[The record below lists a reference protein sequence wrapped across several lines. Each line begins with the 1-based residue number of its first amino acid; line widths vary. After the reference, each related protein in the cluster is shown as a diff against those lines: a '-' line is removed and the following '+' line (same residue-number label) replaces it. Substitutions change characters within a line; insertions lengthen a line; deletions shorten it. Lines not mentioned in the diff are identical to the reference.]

1 MIQGT
6 HVEGWIPKAG
16 TALGGLEPPRRTRPW
31 RVLPGAVCEDKKTID
46 PHDSKSASVSARK
59 KPEKAEKAKKHT
71 FTEKSLPKVQDL
83 FINLCYNVSNSLE
96 RPHDVRSLPMTG
108 RSADRRIKHTSMI
121 EINHLVKN
129 YGSKFAVDDI
139 SFTVREGEIVGFL
152 GPNGAG
158 KSTTMNI
165 LTGYLSST
173 SGEAKVGGIDILEN
187 PDEAKKLIGF
197 LPEQPPLY
205 VDMTVQ
211 EYLNFV
217 YDIKACRLNRERH
230 LEEIRK
236 VTKIDDVKNRL
247 IRNLSK
253 GYRQRVGIAQALV
266 GNPPVIIFDE
276 PTVGLDPKQIIEI
289 RNLIRSL
296 GKNHTVILST
306 HILSEVQSVCDRIV
320 IINEGKIIA
329 DERTENITQ
338 VVEDNRRYAV
348 KVAGPQR
355 EVAAALRQIPGVLS
369 VEITGEREL
378 DSYVYRVEAEKG
390 VDVRK
395 PVFWAMAENNWPIT
409 GLETLGMNLEEVFTK
424 IVDRSEGKK

>member
-1 MIQGT
+1 
-6 HVEGWIPKAG
+6 
-16 TALGGLEPPRRTRPW
+16 
-31 RVLPGAVCEDKKTID
+31 
-46 PHDSKSASVSARK
+46 
-59 KPEKAEKAKKHT
+59 
-71 FTEKSLPKVQDL
+71 
-83 FINLCYNVSNSLE
+83 
-96 RPHDVRSLPMTG
+96 
-108 RSADRRIKHTSMI
+108 MI

-129 YGSKFAVDDI
+129 YGSKFAVDDV
-139 SFTVREGEIVGFL
+139 SFKVGEGEIVGFL

-158 KSTTMNI
+158 ESTTMNI

-205 VDMTVQ
+205 IDMTVQ

-217 YDIKACRLNRERH
+217 YDIKACRLNREKH
-230 LEEIRK
+230 LEEIRR

-296 GKNHTVILST
+296 GKNHTVVLST
-306 HILSEVQSVCDRIV
+306 HILSEVQSVCDRII

-329 DERTENITQ
+329 DEKTENITQ
-338 VVEDNRRYAV
+338 AVDQNRRWSV
-348 KVAGPQR
+348 KISGPQR
-355 EVAAALRQIPGVLS
+355 EVQAALSAIPGVTS
-369 VEITGEREL
+369 VELTGEREL
-378 DSYVYRVEAEKG
+378 DSYVYRLETERNT
-390 VDVRK
+390 DVRK
-395 PVFWAMAENNWPIT
+395 PLFYAMAEKNWPIL
-409 GLETLGMNLEEVFTK
+409 GLEAVGMNLEEVFVRITE
-424 IVDRSEGKK
+424 RAGNR